1 MPHSEHKLVQLP
13 NGAWSLHCVGVA
25 ETYHPVV
32 GPEIEGH
39 ILYAKQIHL
48 ERINSLAVPFVVWDV
63 GLGAAANALAVI
75 KEASQFTGKI
85 LIYSFEHNL
94 KPLQFALEHT
104 EQLSYL
110 SSFKDIVQQL
120 LDNHKASF
128 QYKQISVS
136 WEIIYGDFP
145 RWLHSASSQM
155 EKMTS
160 PSAILYDAYSPKK
173 NPDMYTLALFK
184 KLKNVLSDYTPCLL
198 VSYSRATLL
207 RSTLLLAGFYVGK
220 GAATGEKEETT
231 VASNTLSLI
240 ETPLDHTWLARA
252 QRSTSAEP
260 ILQSVYH
267 QRPLSEESR
276 YQLSIHP
283 QFRPN
288 ISADIKS

>member
-1 MPHSEHKLVQLP
+1 MSAPMPHSEHKLVQLP
-13 NGAWSLHCVGVA
+13 NGTWSLHCVDVA

-48 ERINSLAVPFVVWDV
+48 ERINSSPGPFVIWDV

-75 KEASQFTGKI
+75 QEASLFTGKI
-85 LIYSFEHNL
+85 AIYSFEHNL
-94 KPLQFALEHT
+94 KPLQFALKHT

-120 LDNHKASF
+120 LDTHKVSF
-128 QYKQISVS
+128 QYERISVS

-145 RWLHSASSQM
+145 LWLHSASSQM
-155 EKMTS
+155 DKMLS
-160 PSAILYDAYSPKK
+160 PAAILYDAYSPKK

-184 KLKNVLSDYTPCLL
+184 ELKSVLSDNAPCLL

-207 RSTLLLAGFYVGK
+207 RSTLLLAGFYVGI

-231 VASNTLSLI
+231 LASNTLSLI
-240 ETPLDHTWLARA
+240 RTPLDHTWLARA
-252 QRSTSAEP
+252 QKSTSAEP
-260 ILQSVYH
+260 IIQSVYH

-276 YQLSIHP
+276 HQLSIHP
-283 QFRPN
+283 QFRL
-288 ISADIKS
+288 

>member
-1 MPHSEHKLVQLP
+1 MAHSEHKLVQLP
-13 NGAWSLHCVGVA
+13 NGAWSLHCVGVG

-32 GPEIEGH
+32 GPEIEGD

-48 ERINSLAVPFVVWDV
+48 ERIKSSPNPFVVWDV

-75 KEASQFTGKI
+75 KEASLFTGKI
-85 LIYSFEHNL
+85 VIYSFEHNL

-110 SSFKDIVQQL
+110 SPFKDILQQL
-120 LDNHKASF
+120 LDNHKVSF
-128 QYKQISVS
+128 QYKHVSVS

-145 RWLHSASSQM
+145 LWIHSASSHL
-155 EKMTS
+155 EKMPS

-173 NPDMYTLALFK
+173 NPDMYTLVLFK
-184 KLKNVLSDYTPCLL
+184 KLKSVLSDNTPCLL

-231 VASNTLSLI
+231 LASNTLCLI
-240 ETPLDHTWLARA
+240 QTPLDHTWLSRA
-252 QRSTSAEP
+252 LRSTSAEP
-260 ILQSVYH
+260 ILQSVYL
-267 QRPLSEESR
+267 QRPLSEERR

-283 QFRPN
+283 QFR
-288 ISADIKS
+288 I

>member
-32 GPEIEGH
+32 GPEVEGH

-48 ERINSLAVPFVVWDV
+48 ERIKSSPDPLVVWDV
-63 GLGAAANALAVI
+63 GLGGAANALAVI
-75 KEASQFTGKI
+75 KEASLFTGKI
-85 LIYSFEHNL
+85 VIYSFEHNL
-94 KPLQFALEHT
+94 KPLEFALEHT

-110 SSFKDIVQQL
+110 SPFKDIVQQL
-120 LDNHKASF
+120 LDSHKVSF
-128 QYKQISVS
+128 QYKHVSVS
-136 WEIIYGDFP
+136 WEIIHGDFP
-145 RWLHSASSQM
+145 QWIHSASSQL
-155 EKMTS
+155 EKMPS
-160 PSAILYDAYSPKK
+160 PSALLYDAYSPKK

-184 KLKNVLSDYTPCLL
+184 KIKSVLSDNTPCLL

-240 ETPLDHTWLARA
+240 QTPLDHTWLSRA

-260 ILQSVYH
+260 ILQSVYL

-283 QFRPN
+283 QFR
-288 ISADIKS
+288 I

>member
-1 MPHSEHKLVQLP
+1 MSAPMPHSEHKLVQLP
-13 NGAWSLHCVGVA
+13 NGTWSLHCVDVA

-48 ERINSLAVPFVVWDV
+48 ERINSSPGPFVIWDV

-75 KEASQFTGKI
+75 QEASLFTGKI
-85 LIYSFEHNL
+85 AIYSFEHNL
-94 KPLQFALEHT
+94 KPLQFALKHT

-120 LDNHKASF
+120 LDTHKVSF
-128 QYKQISVS
+128 QYERISVS

-145 RWLHSASSQM
+145 LWLHSASSQM
-155 EKMTS
+155 DKMLS
-160 PSAILYDAYSPKK
+160 PAAILYDAYSPKK

-184 KLKNVLSDYTPCLL
+184 ELKSVLSDNAPCLL

-231 VASNTLSLI
+231 LASNTLSLI
-240 ETPLDHTWLARA
+240 RTPLDHTWLARA
-252 QRSTSAEP
+252 QKSTSAEP
-260 ILQSVYH
+260 IIQSVYH

-276 YQLSIHP
+276 HQLSIHP
-283 QFRPN
+283 QFRL
-288 ISADIKS
+288 